1 MEKPYI
7 KTIDEMTP
15 EEISKIHRSLFENDE
30 DTPIYNSYQPEV
42 KTMYYVGKIARKT
55 GRWGLMFPAVIVG
68 SAGYGIWRATKKLAK
83 GTVATSAVAAV
94 TVAQSA
100 TEIVNTPI
108 QSAKEF
114 LKEHQDNNE

>member
-15 EEISKIHRSLFENDE
+15 EEISKIHRALFENDE
-30 DTPIYNSYQPEV
+30 DTPIYNSDQPEV

-68 SAGYGIWRATKKLAK
+68 SVGYGIWRATKKLAK
-83 GTVATSAVAAV
+83 GTVATGVVAGV

-100 TEIVNTPI
+100 TEVVGTTYEN
-108 QSAKEF
+108 AKNFIE
-114 LKEHQDNNE
+114 EHSTNS